1 MSHTP
6 LKSRSRPASM
16 RSYFFRARDLK
27 RCVRARVSI
36 LYVRVGETHTPM
48 PMSWNFLSRCV
59 RGTTNTQKAHSFVV
73 DILVAGDGCGGHAYC
88 NMTFMSHTAA
98 FNHLGLFSNLRQD
111 SFVQAQWGSQYATP
125 TNMSLRSPWMR
136 CCWMTN
142 ARAWQR
148 RLQNQILH
156 RGQDFGDHVSYR
168 LGLKHAPRLV
178 LTQSKIGSILLGR
191 GPWIVDVGWFMKCR
205 NQRLEHGFQVSCL
218 CWADRAEAQTLSD
231 WFV

>member
-1 MSHTP
+1 MHPAIWHMVIQLP
-6 LKSRSRPASM
+6 LLLRLCMALGRLERAAFFNVPRPFEIPEPPSVYAFI
-16 RSYFFRARDLK
+16 FFRARDLK

-48 PMSWNFLSRCV
+48 PMSWNFLSRCIH
-59 RGTTNTQKAHSFVV
+59 GTTNIQRAHSFVV

-88 NMTFMSHTAA
+88 NISLMSHTAA
-98 FNHLGLFSNLRQD
+98 FSHLGLFSNLRQD
-111 SFVQAQWGSQYATP
+111 SFVQVQWGSQYATP

-156 RGQDFGDHVSYR
+156 RGR
-168 LGLKHAPRLV
+168 LW
-178 LTQSKIGSILLGR
+178 GSR
-191 GPWIVDVGWFMKCR
+191 
-205 NQRLEHGFQVSCL
+205 
-218 CWADRAEAQTLSD
+218 
-231 WFV
+231 